1 MMKSIWNMVV
11 RYFRQTDKV
20 IWGLCLTASAMSV
33 VLLLGIW
40 NSDYVNLSRPIVQCI
55 AIGLGCGAMFLLSRV
70 DYQTMADLWR
80 LHVPL
85 TYGLVLLTFIL
96 GVGRADDMAWIEIP
110 FIGLTFQPSE
120 LLKLSFIITFASHL
134 QKVEGS
140 LNQPEVLVPVLC
152 HMALPTV
159 LIMLQG
165 DDGSALIF
173 LCIGCGMLFAAG
185 IGWKYILAAGGAA
198 VAALPVIW
206 YGFLDEDKRMRFI
219 TLFNP
224 ELDPSGG
231 GYQQRYGRIALGSG
245 KLWGKGIFSGNHQYV
260 PEMYNDFIFSF
271 IGEALGFI
279 GCLAVLGII
288 SALCLR
294 VLQVGRRAKDRLGRF
309 ICVGVFSMIAAQTVM
324 NVGMCLSVLPVIG
337 VTLPLF
343 SGGGTS
349 VVATYLGI
357 GLAMSVSMHNSRKL
371 FTLKGVKNFTIQRVC
386 RGVSWGNCPEI

>member
-1 MMKSIWNMVV
+1 MEEN
-11 RYFRQTDKV
+11 
-20 IWGLCLTASAMSV
+20 
-33 VLLLGIW
+33 
-40 NSDYVNLSRPIVQCI
+40 
-55 AIGLGCGAMFLLSRV
+55 
-70 DYQTMADLWR
+70 
-80 LHVPL
+80 
-85 TYGLVLLTFIL
+85 
-96 GVGRADDMAWIEIP
+96 
-110 FIGLTFQPSE
+110 
-120 LLKLSFIITFASHL
+120 
-134 QKVEGS
+134 
-140 LNQPEVLVPVLC
+140 LNQPGVLIPVLC
-152 HMALPTV
+152 HAAAPVL

-165 DDGSALIF
+165 DHGSAIVF
-173 LCIGCGMLFAAG
+173 LFIACGMLFSAG
-185 IGWKYILAAGGAA
+185 LAWKYILTAGGLTI
-198 VAALPVIW
+198 AALPVIW
-206 YGFLDEDKRMRFI
+206 YGLMDEDKRMRFI

-224 ELDPSGG
+224 DLDPTGS
-231 GYQQRYGRIALGSG
+231 GYQQRLGRIALGSG

-371 FTLKGVKNFTIQRVC
+371 FTL
-386 RGVSWGNCPEI
+386 

>member
-1 MMKSIWNMVV
+1 MDYMVRGTAAEGMIRAFAAATRDTVEEARKAHNTAPVATAALGRLMTAAVMMGSDMKGEQDLITLKISCDGPIG
-11 RYFRQTDKV
+11 
-20 IWGLCLTASAMSV
+20 GLLATADAAGNV
-33 VLLLGIW
+33 KG
-40 NSDYVNLSRPIVQCI
+40 YV
-55 AIGLGCGAMFLLSRV
+55 
-70 DYQTMADLWR
+70 
-80 LHVPL
+80 
-85 TYGLVLLTFIL
+85 
-96 GVGRADDMAWIEIP
+96 
-110 FIGLTFQPSE
+110 
-120 LLKLSFIITFASHL
+120 
-134 QKVEGS
+134 
-140 LNQPEVLVPVLC
+140 NQPEVLVPVLC

-271 IGEALGFI
+271 IGEALGFL
-279 GCLAVLGII
+279 GCLAVLGLLA
-288 SALCLR
+288 ALCLR
-294 VLQVGRRAKDRLGRF
+294 ILRVGNRAKDSLGRY
-309 ICVGVFSMIAAQTVM
+309 ICVGVFTMIASQTVV

-349 VVATYLGI
+349 VVATYLGV
-357 GLAMSVSMHNSRKL
+357 GLAVSVAMHNSKKL
-371 FTLKGVKNFTIQRVC
+371 FTL
-386 RGVSWGNCPEI
+386 

>member
-40 NSDYVNLSRPIVQCI
+40 NSGYVNLSRPIVQCI

-271 IGEALGFI
+271 IGEALGFL
-279 GCLAVLGII
+279 GCLAVLGLLA
-288 SALCLR
+288 ALCLR
-294 VLQVGRRAKDRLGRF
+294 ILRVGNRAKDSLGRY
-309 ICVGVFSMIAAQTVM
+309 ICVGVFTMIASQTVV

-349 VVATYLGI
+349 VVATYLGVKQ
-357 GLAMSVSMHNSRKL
+357 AVSVAMHNGKKP
-371 FTLKGVKNFTIQRVC
+371 FTLQATEMNVFRFGV
-386 RGVSWGNCPEI
+386 

>member
-1 MMKSIWNMVV
+1 MVV
-11 RYFRQTDKV
+11 
-20 IWGLCLTASAMSV
+20 I
-33 VLLLGIW
+33 
-40 NSDYVNLSRPIVQCI
+40 SRI
-55 AIGLGCGAMFLLSRV
+55 

-80 LHVPL
+80 FHLPAA
-85 TYGLVLLTFIL
+85 YFLVLLTFIL
-96 GVGRADDMAWIEIP
+96 GIGRADDMAWLEIP
-110 FIGLTFQPSE
+110 FVGLTFQPSE
-120 LLKLSFIITFASHL
+120 LLKLSFIVTFAYHL
-134 QKVEGS
+134 QKVEEN
-140 LNQPEVLVPVLC
+140 LNRPGVLIPVLC
-152 HMALPTV
+152 HAAAPVL

-165 DDGSALIF
+165 DHGSAIVF
-173 LCIGCGMLFAAG
+173 LFIACGMLFSAG
-185 IGWKYILAAGGAA
+185 LAWKYILTAGGLTI
-198 VAALPVIW
+198 AALPVIW
-206 YGFLDEDKRMRFI
+206 YGLMDEDKRMRFI

-224 ELDPSGG
+224 DLDPTGS
-231 GYQQRYGRIALGSG
+231 GYQQRLGRIALGSG

-371 FTLKGVKNFTIQRVC
+371 FTL
-386 RGVSWGNCPEI
+386 

>member
-40 NSDYVNLSRPIVQCI
+40 NSGYVNLSRPIVQCI

-96 GVGRADDMAWIEIP
+96 GVGRADDMAGIEIP

-271 IGEALGFI
+271 IGEALGFL
-279 GCLAVLGII
+279 GCLAVLGLLA
-288 SALCLR
+288 ALCLR
-294 VLQVGRRAKDRLGRF
+294 ILRVGNRAKDSLGRY
-309 ICVGVFSMIAAQTVM
+309 ICVGVFTMIASQTVV
-324 NVGMCLSVLPVIG
+324 NVGMCLSVLQAIG

-349 VVATYLGI
+349 VVATYLGV
-357 GLAMSVSMHNSRKL
+357 GLAVSVAMHNSKKL
-371 FTLKGVKNFTIQRVC
+371 FTL
-386 RGVSWGNCPEI
+386 

>member
-40 NSDYVNLSRPIVQCI
+40 NSGYVNLSRPIVQCI

-165 DDGSALIF
+165 G
-173 LCIGCGMLFAAG
+173 
-185 IGWKYILAAGGAA
+185 
-198 VAALPVIW
+198 
-206 YGFLDEDKRMRFI
+206 FI

-271 IGEALGFI
+271 IGEALGFL
-279 GCLAVLGII
+279 GCLAVLGLLA
-288 SALCLR
+288 ALCLR
-294 VLQVGRRAKDRLGRF
+294 ILRVGNRAKDSLGRY
-309 ICVGVFSMIAAQTVM
+309 ICVGVFTMIASQTVV

-349 VVATYLGI
+349 VVATYLGV
-357 GLAMSVSMHNSRKL
+357 GLAVSVAMHNSKKL
-371 FTLKGVKNFTIQRVC
+371 FTL
-386 RGVSWGNCPEI
+386 